1 MDNWSVVSLLQNAMH
16 DEANDQRVVWNAA
29 VALSTF
35 KCRNATQ
42 VLLEMIREGNSWRQW
57 KAINC
62 LRDVPDKRTIPILI
76 SIMKDA
82 DVDIRKEIA
91 LTLGKIGGE
100 EVVSGVF
107 RLLNDES
114 SEVRWRSAMALW
126 LRQGMKVSFL
136 S

>member
-1 MDNWSVVSLLQNAMH
+1 
-16 DEANDQRVVWNAA
+16 
-29 VALSTF
+29 
-35 KCRNATQ
+35 
-42 VLLEMIREGNSWRQW
+42 
-57 KAINC
+57 
-62 LRDVPDKRTIPILI
+62 
-76 SIMKDA
+76 MKDA

-100 EVVSGVF
+100 EVVSGLF